1 VYRGITER
9 ACLAGFLVLVACS
22 SAAYADKLSF
32 DERMDITRGLMAE
45 FAKSKVT
52 LPRAKK
58 PLVFHSNGKYD
69 RNKWQEDLLDFGAAA
84 RVGDQVQITRVLIE
98 EKKIVF
104 EINGGLKTG
113 RHWYDHVEVGMGPN
127 LSPVNTGQNET
138 PSAGSSIA
146 LVFPGSVP
154 SLSVDQIKQ
163 ILTPLFDFSKH
174 SATQNYVESLPAPI
188 QKAIKEQR
196 AIEGMNAEQVMLAMG
211 HPKHKSRE
219 ANDGAETEDWIY
231 GEPPGKIT
239 FVRFSEG
246 KVIRVHD
253 DYANIGGYTA
263 PPLPQ
268 R

>member
-1 VYRGITER
+1 VHRGFSER
-9 ACLAGFLVLVACS
+9 ACLAAFLTLLAFSGVLC
-22 SAAYADKLSF
+22 ADKLSF

-69 RNKWQEDLLDFGAAA
+69 RKKWQEDLLDNGAAA

-98 EKKIVF
+98 DKKIIF

-127 LSPVNTGQNET
+127 LSPVNTGQNESPT
-138 PSAGSSIA
+138 AGSTIA
-146 LVFPGSVP
+146 LEFPGSVP
-154 SLSVDQIKQ
+154 SLTVNDIKQ
-163 ILTPLFDFSKH
+163 MLGPLFDFSKH

-188 QKAIKEQR
+188 QKAIKEQH
-196 AIEGMNAEQVMLAMG
+196 AIEGMNPEQVMLAMG
-211 HPKHKSRE
+211 HPKRKTRE
-219 ANDGAETEDWIY
+219 DKDGEEVEDWIY

-246 KVIRVHD
+246 KVVRVHD